1 MLHNPRTNSAAPQP
15 TGTPSASEA
24 IALSVISPCFNEES
38 GIVEF
43 YRRVS
48 TAVHAARVG
57 AYELVLIDDGSSDA
71 TWERISQIA
80 GRDPHVV
87 GIRLSRNY
95 GHQAALTAG
104 LAQARGDLVFVLD
117 SDLQDPPELFAPMRE
132 LMRSE
137 GAEVVYGRRRSRKGE
152 TAFKRMSAAGFY
164 RLLDAMTDTKIPLDT
179 GDFRLMTARM
189 ARVLVAMPERDRFLR
204 GMVSWA
210 GFKQVPY
217 DYDRD
222 ERYAGET
229 KYRLRRMLRFA
240 SDAILGFSLLPVR
253 IAGLLSA
260 AFFVTL
266 LVLLGYVGVSYL
278 FFDPAPGW
286 TSIALIVLTTSSVQL
301 FSLAVIGEYVGRIY
315 MDSKRRPLFI
325 VDEITRNAP
334 IVQGGAG
341 DDRSSHGV

>member
-1 MLHNPRTNSAAPQP
+1 MLHTLKIDSLAPKP
-15 TGTPSASEA
+15 TEIPSAKPTV
-24 IALSVISPCFNEES
+24 ALSVISPCFNEES

-48 TAVHAARVG
+48 AALHAAQIG
-57 AYELVLIDDGSSDA
+57 PYELVLIDDGSTDA

-80 GRDPHVV
+80 GRDPQVV

-104 LAQARGDLVFVLD
+104 LAQARGELVFVLD
-117 SDLQDPPELFAPMRE
+117 SDLQDPPELLEPMRE

-137 GAEVVYGRRRSRKGE
+137 GAEVVYGRRKSRKGE
-152 TAFKRMSAAGFY
+152 TAFKRVTAAGFY

-189 ARVLVAMPERDRFLR
+189 ARLLVSMPERDRFLR

-260 AFFVTL
+260 AFFVA
-266 LVLLGYVGVSYL
+266 LVLLLGYVGASYL

-315 MDSKRRPLFI
+315 MDSKHRPLFI
-325 VDEITRNAP
+325 VDEITRSASADE
-334 IVQGGAG
+334 GGAE